1 VTRRVLLIG
10 AVAWLMI
17 GILGI
22 GLAMFG
28 RAWLL
33 SQLPPLAIDA
43 DALGGALTAMALLVV
58 GIGGAH
64 LGVLVGLGRGWRWVW
79 SAGALLASVL
89 AALLLGLAA
98 TAISSA
104 LRETAYAAPLLGA
117 ACLAVLGMLGYA
129 LVAVRLA
136 RELGFGPAD

>member
-1 VTRRVLLIG
+1 MTRRVLLVG
-10 AVAWLMI
+10 AVAWLLV
-17 GILGI
+17 GIVGI
-22 GLAMFG
+22 GLAVFG

-33 SQLPPLAIDA
+33 TQLPPLAIDA
-43 DALGGALTAMALLVV
+43 DALGGAVTAMALLVA
-58 GIGGAH
+58 GIGGAQ

-104 LRETAYAAPLLGA
+104 LREAAYAAPLIGA
-117 ACLAVLGMLGYA
+117 ACLAVCGMLAYS
-129 LVAVRLA
+129 LVAVRLV
-136 RELGFGPAD
+136 RELGSGPAA